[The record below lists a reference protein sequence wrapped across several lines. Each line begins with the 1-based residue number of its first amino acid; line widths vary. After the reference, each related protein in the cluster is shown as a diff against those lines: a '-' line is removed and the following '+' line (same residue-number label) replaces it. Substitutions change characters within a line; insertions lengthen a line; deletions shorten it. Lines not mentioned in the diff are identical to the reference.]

1 MEFVEHIE
9 LKRIAFLKTFT
20 LATIK
25 TLCPHLKNDTERH
38 RQLDL
43 LKSFCE
49 TNIKTS
55 GTTKRIYKYSDDTVP
70 SFGGRLYSSNGV
82 QSLPKK
88 IRGFLMK
95 HTTDIDMKNAHPVIL
110 KYLCKRHNIRCPM
123 LTEYVDKR
131 DEILDSLDV
140 NREEA
145 KELYLKALNDNKLN
159 PKCKNKA
166 FKSFDAE
173 MKTIQNAFFGMDDY
187 EEIRNSVPASKKHNW
202 QGSTLNRIICAME
215 NNILQCII
223 HAVNT
228 RGVGIESLMFDGLMV
243 AGDFYCDMDFL
254 EYLKEAC
261 ETQFQD
267 LGLELTFKPHDNSII
282 IPDDFADDTCEI
294 DNCYR
299 QVKEEFEK
307 THFKVTSHESF
318 YTQYEDGTVKQS
330 SRSGFKVAH
339 EHRKYNELTEKGV
352 KKCAF
357 IDKWFTDENMRV
369 YSDADTYPPDVE
381 CPADVFNLWIPFA
394 MERVPLGEPT
404 PEALDMFIKHIYVL
418 SGKHDAIAL
427 YFRQWIAHAIQF
439 PSVKTIMP
447 TLISKQGAGK
457 GTLMKLFQRMFGES
471 KVRNEISTPSRDVW
485 GNFNGMMRQAFLV
498 NIDELSGK
506 DAREA
511 GGVLKTLI
519 KSDTI
524 TINEKGVNGV
534 VVKSF
539 ARFICTTNNSDPV
552 TVTKDDRRNCV
563 IESSNELCNNVEYFN
578 KMYELLSD
586 TNVVRNVYEY
596 FKTLPCPKNFN
607 EIPIPQSEY
616 QLGMIEL
623 SISPIEQWIR
633 EYAQQKPGVTR
644 ISANECFLLFDDW
657 KNSNKIPFETSS
669 LKFAQHRA
677 RLKIDGVET
686 EKVNGH
692 QPRMVVFDSDKIKKH
707 CGIE

>member
-1 MEFVEHIE
+1 MEFTECVE
-9 LKRIAFLKTFT
+9 LKQIAYLKTFT
-20 LATIK
+20 LANIK
-25 TLCPHLKNDTERH
+25 TLCPHLKNDAERH

-55 GTTKRIYKYSDDTVP
+55 GVTKRVYKYSDDTVS
-70 SFGGRLYSSNGV
+70 SFGGRLYSSGGV

-88 IRGFLMK
+88 IRGFLME

-110 KYLCKRHNIRCPM
+110 KYLCKQHNLRCPM
-123 LTEYVDKR
+123 LTEYVSNR
-131 DEILDSLDV
+131 DEVLESLDM
-140 NREEA
+140 NRDEA

-173 MKTIQNAFFGMDDY
+173 MKTLQNEFFAMEEY
-187 EEIRNSVPASKKHNW
+187 EAIRESVPQSKRHNW

-215 NNILQCII
+215 NQILQHLI
-223 HAVNT
+223 HICNSK
-228 RGVGIESLMFDGLMV
+228 GIEIEVLMFDGLMV
-243 AGDFYCDMDFL
+243 TGDFYNSVYFL
-254 EYLKEAC
+254 DLLGEEC
-261 ETQFQD
+261 EEKFEG
-267 LGLELTFKPHDNSII
+267 LGMEFTFKTHDNSIT
-282 IPDDFADDTCEI
+282 IPEDFTDDTCEI

-318 YTQYEDGTVKQS
+318 YTQYKDGTVRQS
-330 SRSGFKVAH
+330 ARSGFKVAY
-339 EHRKYNELTEKGV
+339 EHIKYNELTEKGV
-352 KKCAF
+352 RKSGF
-357 IDKWFTDENMRV
+357 IDKWFTDEDMRV
-369 YSDADTYPPDVE
+369 YKNADIYPPDVE
-381 CPADVFNLWIPFA
+381 CPADTFNLWIPFA
-394 MERVPLGEPT
+394 MELVPLGEST
-404 PEALDMFIKHIYVL
+404 TEECNMLLKHILILCNNDVEMSEYIC
-418 SGKHDAIAL
+418 K
-427 YFRQWIAHAIQF
+427 WIAHMVQF

-447 TLISKQGAGK
+447 TFISKQGAGK

-471 KVRNEISTPSRDVW
+471 KVRNEVSTPSRDVW

-511 GGVLKTLI
+511 AGVLKTLI

-524 TINEKGVNGV
+524 TINEKGVNGI

-552 TVTKDDRRNCV
+552 SVTKDDRRNCV
-563 IESSNELCNNVEYFN
+563 IESSDELCKNVEYFN

-586 TNVVRNVYEY
+586 TNVVRNMYEY
-596 FKTLPCPKNFN
+596 FKTLPCDRNFN
-607 EIPIPQSEY
+607 AIPIPQSEY
-616 QLGMIEL
+616 QQSMIEL

-633 EYAQQKPGVTR
+633 EYAQQKPGITKLC
-644 ISANECFLLFDDW
+644 SNECFLLFDQW
-657 KNSNKIPFETSS
+657 KTDNKIHYEINA
-669 LKFAQHRA
+669 LKFAQYRA

-686 EKVNGH
+686 VKGTGGA
-692 QPRMVVFDSDKIKKH
+692 RMVKFDSDKIKAH
-707 CGIE
+707 CGI